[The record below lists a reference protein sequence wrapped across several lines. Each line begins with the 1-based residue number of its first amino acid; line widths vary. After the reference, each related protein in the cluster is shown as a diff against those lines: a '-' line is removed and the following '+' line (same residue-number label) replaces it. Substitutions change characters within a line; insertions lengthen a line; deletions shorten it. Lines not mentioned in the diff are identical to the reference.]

1 MKRLLCFIFLAST
14 VTAAQTTVPAQSGLA
29 SPESLLHPSRYQQYC
44 SGFISKQTFSRD
56 KHVIGDSY
64 APYATR
70 FQTGSTIYLAGKD
83 ISVGDRYTILREISD
98 TNRQTIFPS
107 QRKLQEQLGHLY
119 QELGI
124 AVVKKITE
132 KGIVA
137 EIEFAC
143 DTTVSGDFL
152 VPFEQREQLYFRPGK
167 KFVAYGVPRSRPS
180 GVIVQGKEFD
190 VELGKGNI
198 AYVNLGAKDGLKP
211 GDYLRIVR
219 GYSKSSMPEIDKI
232 SLEAKT
238 REDTQ
243 VAPANVGEA
252 DLDHMPDRGIGECFV
267 ITATPESSSCLI
279 TRSLEAIE
287 LGDVVEKDQ
296 TQSDQE

>member
-1 MKRLLCFIFLAST
+1 MKRLLCFVFLASA
-14 VTAAQTTVPAQSGLA
+14 VAAAQTGVPAVSGLA
-29 SPESLLHPSRYQQYC
+29 SPESSLRPSRYEQYC

-83 ISVGDRYTILREISD
+83 FTVGDRYTILREIKD
-98 TNRQTIFPS
+98 TNRQTIFPAE
-107 QRKLQEQLGHLY
+107 RKLQEQLGHLY

-124 AVVKKITE
+124 AVVKKVTE

-143 DTTVSGDFL
+143 DTTVPGDFL
-152 VPFEQREQLYFRPGK
+152 VPFEQREQLNFRAGK
-167 KFVAYGVPRSRPS
+167 KFTVYGVPRSKPT

-198 AYVNLGAKDGLKP
+198 AYVNLGAKDGVKP
-211 GDYLRIVR
+211 GDYLRIIR
-219 GYSKSSMPEIDKI
+219 GYSKSSMPLIDKI
-232 SLEAKT
+232 SLETKT

-243 VAPANVGEA
+243 VAPAPVGES
-252 DLDHMPDRGIGECFV
+252 DLDRMPDRGIGECFV
-267 ITATPESSSCLI
+267 MTATPESSTCLI
-279 TRSLEAIE
+279 TRSLEVIE
-287 LGDVVEKDQ
+287 LGDVVEIDRTGDQ
-296 TQSDQE
+296 Q

>member
-1 MKRLLCFIFLAST
+1 MKSLLCFVFLAST
-14 VTAAQTTVPAQSGLA
+14 VAVAQTEVPAVSGLA
-29 SPESLLHPSRYQQYC
+29 SPESSLHPTRYEQYC
-44 SGFISKQTFSRD
+44 AGFISKQTFSRD

-70 FQTGSTIYLAGKD
+70 YQTGSTIYLGGKD
-83 ISVGDRYTILREISD
+83 FAVGDRYTILREIKD
-98 TNRQTIFPS
+98 TNEQTTFPEERKRQAA
-107 QRKLQEQLGHLY
+107 LGHLY

-132 KGIVA
+132 KGVIA

-152 VPFEQREQLYFRPGK
+152 VPFEQREPLNFRPGK
-167 KFVAYGVPRSRPS
+167 KFTTYGVPRSKPS

-198 AYVNLGAKDGLKP
+198 AYVNIGAKDGLKP

-219 GYSKSSMPEIDKI
+219 GYSKASMPLIDKI
-232 SLEAKT
+232 SLSAKT

-243 VAPANVGEA
+243 VAPAPTGEA

-267 ITATPESSSCLI
+267 ITATPESSTCLI
-279 TRSLEAIE
+279 TRSLETIE
-287 LGDVVEKDQ
+287 LGDVVEIDRTAGEQ
-296 TQSDQE
+296 